1 MPFATFGRRKYTTHL
16 FCGVK
21 LILKILEISQ
31 IKKIYAIK
39 TSEILQFVP
48 FNLLGQFEDIRR
60 DIKEGNESIKGD
72 TENISCDIK
81 SMMVVTESIK
91 EDVKDIKMDVK
102 EFVKAMKVM
111 KNIEKPEVKEE
122 YTRKLMENVE
132 SNDFTNIRLI
142 LGKLY
147 LVGFIFVLKDETF
160 SVI

>member
-1 MPFATFGRRKYTTHL
+1 
-16 FCGVK
+16 
-21 LILKILEISQ
+21 
-31 IKKIYAIK
+31 
-39 TSEILQFVP
+39 
-48 FNLLGQFEDIRR
+48 
-60 DIKEGNESIKGD
+60 
-72 TENISCDIK
+72 
-81 SMMVVTESIK
+81 MMVVTERIK
-91 EDVKDIKMDVK
+91 EDVKDIKIDVK

>member
-48 FNLLGQFEDIRR
+48 FNFLGQFEDVRR

-81 SMMVVTESIK
+81 GMMVVTERIK
-91 EDVKDIKMDVK
+91 EDIKIDVK